1 MCGIAGLISLND
13 VPIKPESIQQ
23 MVSALK
29 HRGPD
34 AQTVHLDRQV
44 GLGHARLSIIDL
56 AAGHQPLFNEDHS
69 VAVVC
74 NGEIYNYQEL
84 RSRLIR
90 SGHRFRT
97 GSDCEVLTHLWEE
110 SGAEMVHDLRGM
122 FAFILYDRR
131 RGIVFGARDRFGQKP
146 LFYTASS
153 SRIAFASEIKGLLV
167 LPEVS
172 RELDPQGLD
181 QFLFHQYVPQPRTLF
196 DGIKKLPAGCC
207 FEIPLVAS
215 RSDSTVTT
223 TSAIIMSPLRAACEV
238 MDACD
243 PTSFT
248 GHRSI
253 ESSSNLRREK
263 SEMVCDRLSIRS
275 YWSPSIH
282 PDNSVSDPIHLDR
295 VDAALRDAVQS
306 HLVAD
311 VPVGVFLSG
320 GIDSSLITALATR
333 SRNEP
338 LKTFSISFPGSE
350 HDEAPF
356 AKGVANAFGTDH
368 HEFAFQPGDMR
379 AVLGTAATLFD
390 QPLADM
396 AVIPLMALSQA
407 ASEFVKVV
415 LTGDGGDE
423 LFAGYRKYK
432 RMAGVP
438 GRFRWLHRAS
448 SELFPVH
455 SLAACRPDRLGLRKL
470 QARLA
475 MAIAPA
481 ARSSY
486 QRQSWEG
493 WERYSLYQP
502 DFANTLNGNFEGLF
516 EPPLKDGVELDTL
529 NLALRQDQGT
539 CLADRLLLKGDY
551 ATMAS
556 GLESRAPL
564 LDHLLA
570 EVAGKLPL
578 HLKATPQTTKVA
590 LREIAGRYLPP
601 EIISRRKKGF
611 SMPLDRWFRG
621 ELSAWTRQCLIDESV
636 TLPRYFQRHAVERLL
651 AEHAAGKNHS
661 ARIHTL
667 LTFELWCRAY
677 AA

>member
-1 MCGIAGLISLND
+1 MCGIAGLISLNET
-13 VPIKPESIQQ
+13 PIEPDSIRQ

-34 AQTVHLDRQV
+34 AQTVHVDGPV
-44 GLGHARLSIIDL
+44 ALGHARLSIIDL

-69 VAVVC
+69 IAVVC
-74 NGEIYNYQEL
+74 NGEIYNYREL
-84 RSRLIR
+84 RRQLMSA
-90 SGHRFRT
+90 GHQFRT
-97 GSDCEVLTHLWEE
+97 GSDCEVLTHLWEDL
-110 SGAEMVHDLRGM
+110 GAKMVDELRGM

-146 LFYTASS
+146 LFYTQTAD
-153 SRIAFASEIKGLLV
+153 RIAFASEIKGLLV

-196 DGIKKLPAGCC
+196 AGVKKLAAGSC
-207 FEIPLVAS
+207 FEIHVAPTTNRVPANIEEKGSTESTERAGAVRHAVDNERPLS
-215 RSDSTVTT
+215 RSFAGNGYAGSDRHKTT
-223 TSAIIMSPLRAACEV
+223 QGETFSV
-238 MDACD
+238 
-243 PTSFT
+243 
-248 GHRSI
+248 
-253 ESSSNLRREK
+253 RRF
-263 SEMVCDRLSIRS
+263 
-275 YWSPSIH
+275 WHPSIN
-282 PDNSVSDPIHLDR
+282 PDHSLSDSVHLNR
-295 VDAALRDAVQS
+295 VEAALIDAVQS

-311 VPVGVFLSG
+311 VPVGIFLSG
-320 GIDSSLITALATR
+320 GIDSSLITALAAR
-333 SRNEP
+333 SLRDP
-338 LKTFSISFPGSE
+338 LQTFSISFPGSE

-356 AKGVANAFGTDH
+356 AKAVANAFGTSH
-368 HEFAFQPGDMR
+368 HEFAFQPGDMK
-379 AVLGTAATLFD
+379 AVLGSAATLFD

-396 AVIPLMALSQA
+396 AVLPLMALSQA
-407 ASEFVKVV
+407 ASEHVKVV

-432 RMAGVP
+432 RMAGLP
-438 GRFRWLHRAS
+438 GRLRWLQRAS
-448 SELFPVH
+448 SELFPIH
-455 SLAACRPDRLGLRKL
+455 HLAACRPDHLGLRKL

-475 MAIAPA
+475 MALAPA
-481 ARSSY
+481 SRSGY

-502 DFANTLNGNFEGLF
+502 ELAGSLSGAFETLT
-516 EPPLKDGVELDTL
+516 EPDLSDAAELDPL

-539 CLADRLLLKGDY
+539 GLADRLLLKGDY

-570 EVAGKLPL
+570 DVAGRLPL
-578 HLKATPQTTKVA
+578 HLKATSQTTKVA
-590 LREIAGRYLPP
+590 LREVAGRYLPA

-621 ELSAWTRQCLIDESV
+621 ELSAWTRQCLVEESV
-636 TLPRYFQRHAVERLL
+636 TLPRYFQRRTVERLL
-651 AEHAAGKNHS
+651 AEHAAGKNHA